1 MRSIAES
8 LAEHGAKSQDA
19 GVLTVAVRAA
29 LGRSIIQHI
38 NGLDP
43 ELEVIT
49 LNQDLEHILLQSV
62 QKGDDGGMGMEPG
75 LAQRLLEGLR
85 QVVEKRDVAGRPS
98 VLVVSPQL
106 RTWLARWLR
115 PSLKSLHVLGVNEIP
130 DNKRV
135 RIVASVG

>member
-1 MRSIAES
+1 ME
-8 LAEHGAKSQDA
+8 D
-19 GVLTVAVRAA
+19 
-29 LGRSIIQHI
+29 
-38 NGLDP
+38 
-43 ELEVIT
+43 ELQVIT
-49 LNQDLEHILLQSV
+49 LNPDLEHLLLQSV
-62 QKGDDGGMGMEPG
+62 QKGDDGGMAMEPG
-75 LAQRLLEGLR
+75 LAQRLVGSLR
-85 QVVEKRDVAGRPS
+85 QAAEKQEVGGRSS

>member
-1 MRSIAES
+1 
-8 LAEHGAKSQDA
+8 
-19 GVLTVAVRAA
+19 
-29 LGRSIIQHI
+29 
-38 NGLDP
+38 
-43 ELEVIT
+43 
-49 LNQDLEHILLQSV
+49 
-62 QKGDDGGMGMEPG
+62 MEPG

-85 QVVEKRDVAGRPS
+85 QVTEKREVAGRPS